1 MELGQ
6 LVEEGIAEIY
16 LIDPVTK
23 KLTLWEEGGDNA
35 IEESVLIGGGQQGK
49 VYAVVVAYKE
59 EGVEQKQLCAV
70 KVFGGK
76 NPEKKM
82 HALVTQSDQTST
94 QNNIIKLMSVVERT
108 NNENETQHYSL
119 IPFCGLFL
127 ENLMESILEIKKSN
141 FGLYKQ
147 VVLHAVIDLLK
158 AVKFMHDSG
167 YVHGDIKSA
176 NIAYYKGHICLID
189 LDCALKIGEKVTVT
203 SGSPLYMH
211 PACFLD
217 ADFCARPENDIF
229 SLGVFLKELLGD
241 EATIEWMQKW
251 KAREAEATKMMLLSE
266 LSKAQADRLRE
277 APERSEMDSNLDLR
291 ARLSELKTD
300 ELQLKYIA
308 EQMTSLSSQP
318 TVAALL
324 DCCEM
329 LKKKLLADSE
339 KTDPVAAQAK
349 ALQGFYESLIPVRF
363 LSGLDSDIVSPLR
376 CEDSRVS
383 FFQLPRASAHR
394 ASAEE
399 DSLTIGSSGVE
410 RSVAS
415 ADLDA
420 DIEMD
425 DQSSVL
431 NKPTQ

>member
-1 MELGQ
+1 MKEKSKSSLQEFEVFKGEEEKSFLNWFLVGDFFFLITTLILMFVSENIFHMNILGWKQ
-6 LVEEGIAEIY
+6 YWILFFGN
-16 LIDPVTK
+16 LIFFLYFIFSLRRNFKIWLLKYVLATYAP
-23 KLTLWEEGGDNA
+23 L
-35 IEESVLIGGGQQGK
+35 LIGGWI
-49 VYAVVVAYKE
+49 YFSDPAY
-59 EGVEQKQLCAV
+59 V
-70 KVFGGK
+70 KVLFGAPIMMLAMIGFVFYDSK
-76 NPEKKM
+76 LLLAASVTIAIMFGFLFFHFSRIGSVFQLYEISLM
-82 HALVTQSDQTST
+82 YIFLLMGTILYFAL
-94 QNNIIKLMSVVERT
+94 IERT
-108 NNENETQHYSL
+108 
-119 IPFCGLFL
+119 
-127 ENLMESILEIKKSN
+127 K
-141 FGLYKQ
+141 
-147 VVLHAVIDLLK
+147 
-158 AVKFMHDSG
+158 
-167 YVHGDIKSA
+167 
-176 NIAYYKGHICLID
+176 
-189 LDCALKIGEKVTVT
+189 
-203 SGSPLYMH
+203 
-211 PACFLD
+211 
-217 ADFCARPENDIF
+217 
-229 SLGVFLKELLGD
+229 VFLKELLGD